1 LLTVDRLRLRPDYGS
16 ISDTRAE
23 TSMAQPIR
31 SARAATAVARIERS
45 RSATVWM
52 AGMFLIVLAAAAGLV
67 LLANEKNMRA
77 ADRKAA
83 DAVTQHQT
91 ASIVLNQ
98 DDPKSCQVKSFDNRT
113 GQISAANTPCPDGG
127 LTEATG
133 SSTGQGTAHTINAIS
148 KSFRSQ

>member
-1 LLTVDRLRLRPDYGS
+1 
-16 ISDTRAE
+16 
-23 TSMAQPIR
+23 
-31 SARAATAVARIERS
+31 
-45 RSATVWM
+45 M

-67 LLANEKNMRA
+67 LLANEKNIRA

-83 DAVTQHQT
+83 EAVTQHQT

-98 DDPKSCQVKSFDNRT
+98 DSKSCQVKSFDNRT
-113 GQISAANTPCPDGG
+113 GQISDANMPCPDGG
-127 LTEATG
+127 LPDATG